1 MDDKTLLRLVIHSAL
16 VGYILYSRFATRVN
30 LRTSTHDVNLR
41 TTHDNNHSI
50 LHECKMLAIAKDRMV
65 S

>member
-1 MDDKTLLRLVIHSAL
+1 MDDKTLLQLIIHSAL
-16 VGYILYSRFATRVN
+16 VSYILYSRFATRVN
-30 LRTSTHDVNLR
+30 LRTTHVNLR
-41 TTHDNNHSI
+41 TTRDNNHSI